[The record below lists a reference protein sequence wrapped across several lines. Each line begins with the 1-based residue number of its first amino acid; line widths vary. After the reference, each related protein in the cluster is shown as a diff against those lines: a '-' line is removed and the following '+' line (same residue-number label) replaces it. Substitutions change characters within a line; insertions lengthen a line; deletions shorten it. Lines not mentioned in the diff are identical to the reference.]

1 MVSAL
6 SHDFEVQSLTCLASA
21 TLVHAAYIGSSFP
34 LRCLSRS
41 GWIHGMLLDLIGDGH
56 HQNEDVLAG
65 EQVERLNHQ
74 RKLDYFTPKSCC
86 IFASKNWM
94 FNYVQLCST
103 KKDEMFKGF
112 QRSIRSWYILP
123 SNQ

>member
-41 GWIHGMLLDLIGDGH
+41 GEERLGNLISGEFLWDLCGMYVEFTEILGDLCWTHGMLL
-56 HQNEDVLAG
+56 ELAG

-74 RKLDYFTPKSCC
+74 RT
-86 IFASKNWM
+86 
-94 FNYVQLCST
+94 
-103 KKDEMFKGF
+103 
-112 QRSIRSWYILP
+112 
-123 SNQ
+123 